1 MANINYFSVEI
12 FYNIEKELNDIER
25 QAMKSSLKKRIY
37 YLKNPLSFK
46 KMQSYEK
53 RKNFW
58 VRKTYEKCEQ
68 FGTSYTLFPDLK
80 EDWKCFF
87 FFDIFA

>member
-1 MANINYFSVEI
+1 
-12 FYNIEKELNDIER
+12 
-25 QAMKSSLKKRIY
+25 MKSSLKKGIY

-46 KMQSYEK
+46 KMLSYEK

-80 EDWKCFF
+80 ED
-87 FFDIFA
+87 